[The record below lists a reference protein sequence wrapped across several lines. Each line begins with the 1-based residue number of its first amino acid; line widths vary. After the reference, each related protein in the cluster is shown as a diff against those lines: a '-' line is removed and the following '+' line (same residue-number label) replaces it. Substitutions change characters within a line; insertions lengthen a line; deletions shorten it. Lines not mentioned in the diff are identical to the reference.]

1 MLKDSG
7 EGLSGR
13 FSPDFYFS
21 IDVFQPAGPG
31 QPAHPVLKR
40 CAQVLDP
47 MARAVP
53 GLLEAL
59 YLLGKVKFLSGRQHF
74 NFVIL
79 KSIGLAPLLTFFFSY
94 RHLLHLLLH
103 C

>member
-1 MLKDSG
+1 MFIAG
-7 EGLSGR
+7 
-13 FSPDFYFS
+13 
-21 IDVFQPAGPG
+21 FQPAGPG

-59 YLLGKVKFLSGRQHF
+59 YLLGKVKFLSGRPIF
-74 NFVIL
+74 NVLPSAKRALPFN
-79 KSIGLAPLLTFFFSY
+79 K
-94 RHLLHLLLH
+94 